1 MQLYFFI
8 VALFLIY
15 ILFPDWVVFR
25 AMFKVMD
32 KIFMG
37 GGRARW

>member
-15 ILFPDWVVFR
+15 ILFPDSIIFR
-25 AMFKVMD
+25 AMFKIMD
-32 KIFMG
+32 KIMMG
-37 GGRARW
+37 GRWRW